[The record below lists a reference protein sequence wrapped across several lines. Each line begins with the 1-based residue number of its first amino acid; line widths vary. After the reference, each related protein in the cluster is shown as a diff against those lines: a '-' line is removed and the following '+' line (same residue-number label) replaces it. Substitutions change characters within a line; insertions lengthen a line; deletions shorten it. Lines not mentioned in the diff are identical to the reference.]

1 MYTAFLLG
9 KSDRYNLALPPVRT
23 LQFAPDMTKFVFVT
37 GGVVSSLGK
46 GIASASLAAILES
59 RGLTVTLIKLDPYLN
74 VDPGTMSPL
83 QHGEVFVTDDGAET
97 DLDLGHYERFI
108 ESRMRKANNFTTGQI
123 YQSVLDKERRGDYLG
138 KTVQVIPHVTNE
150 IQEFVKRGARF
161 GEPDAVDVAIVEIG
175 GTVGDIESLPF
186 LEAVRQMSLKL
197 GPNNSAF
204 VHLSYVPWIAAAGEL
219 KTKPTQH
226 TAKQLREIGIQADAL
241 ICRADRPIPDEEREK
256 ISLFSNVALWGV
268 ISMWDVDTIYK
279 VPRMLHEQGLDGL
292 ICDKLR
298 LNTHPANLKRWDD
311 LVYET
316 EHPQGEVTIA
326 MVGKYVDLSDSYKS
340 LNEALRHAGMKNHV
354 KVRIEYIDSETIT
367 ADSVSQ
373 LARFDAILVP
383 GGFGKRGIEGKIC
396 AARFARENKV
406 PYLGICLGM
415 QVATIEFARHVA
427 GLKNANST
435 EFDPTSP
442 NPVIALITEW
452 KDADGT
458 IKTRDSNSN
467 LGGTMRLGAQ
477 SSDVAPDT
485 LAHQIYGD
493 VVTERHRH
501 RYEANVNFLDRL
513 RAAGLVISALTQ
525 REHLTEMVELPQATH
540 PWFVG
545 VQFHPEFKSTPW
557 NGHPLFNA
565 FVKAALDH
573 QALGKTLKVAA

>member
-1 MYTAFLLG
+1 
-9 KSDRYNLALPPVRT
+9 
-23 LQFAPDMTKFVFVT
+23 MTKFVFVT

-59 RGLTVTLIKLDPYLN
+59 RGLKVTLIKLDPYLN
-74 VDPGTMSPL
+74 VDPGTMSPF

-97 DLDLGHYERFI
+97 DLDLGHYERFV
-108 ESRMRKANNFTTGQI
+108 ETRMRRTNNFTTGQI
-123 YQSVLDKERRGDYLG
+123 YKSVLEKERRGDYLG

-150 IQEFVKRGARF
+150 IQDFIKRGA
-161 GEPDAVDVAIVEIG
+161 GLGTPDQVDVAIVEIG

-186 LEAVRQMSLKL
+186 LEAVRQLSLKL
-197 GPNNSAF
+197 GRNDTAF

-241 ICRADRPIPDEEREK
+241 VCRADRPIPTEEREK
-256 ISLFSNVALWGV
+256 ISLFSNVPDWGV

-298 LNTHPANLKRWDD
+298 LNTQPANLKRWDD
-311 LVYET
+311 LVFEV
-316 EHPQGEVTIA
+316 EHPKGSVNIA

-340 LNEALRHAGMKNHV
+340 LNEAIRHAGMKNHV
-354 KVRIEYIDSETIT
+354 RVKIDYVDSEALESDNIG
-367 ADSVSQ
+367 Q
-373 LARFDAILVP
+373 LAKFDAILVP

-427 GLKNANST
+427 GLTSANST
-435 EFDPTSP
+435 EFEPDCAS
-442 NPVIALITEW
+442 PVIALINEW
-452 KDADGT
+452 KDRDGS
-458 IKTRDSNSN
+458 IKLRDENSD

-477 SSDVAPDT
+477 SSDVVKGT
-485 LAHQIYGD
+485 LAHAIYGD

-501 RYEANVNFLDRL
+501 RYEANVNYLDAL
-513 RAAGLVISALTQ
+513 RQAGLVISALTQ
-525 REHLTEMVELPQATH
+525 REHLTEMIELPREQH

-557 NGHPLFNA
+557 NGHPLFNS
-565 FVKAALDH
+565 FIKAALDH
-573 QALGKTLKVAA
+573 QAAPKLVKAVA

>member
-1 MYTAFLLG
+1 
-9 KSDRYNLALPPVRT
+9 
-23 LQFAPDMTKFVFVT
+23 MTKFVFVT

-59 RGLTVTLIKLDPYLN
+59 RGLKVTLIKLDPYIN
-74 VDPGTMSPL
+74 VDPGTMSPF

-108 ESRMRKANNFTTGQI
+108 ETRMRRANNFTTGRI
-123 YQSVLDKERRGDYLG
+123 YQSVLEKERRGDYLG

-150 IQEFVKRGARF
+150 IQEYVKRGAGF
-161 GEPDAVDVAIVEIG
+161 GTPEAVDVAIVEIG

-186 LEAVRQMSLKL
+186 LEAARQMSLRL
-197 GPNNSAF
+197 GPNQAAF
-204 VHLSYVPWIAAAGEL
+204 VHLTYVPWIAAAGEL

-226 TAKQLREIGIQADAL
+226 TVQKLREIGIQADAL
-241 ICRADRPIPDEEREK
+241 LCRADRRIPEEEAEK
-256 ISLFSNVALWGV
+256 ISLFTNVARWGV

-298 LNTHPANLKRWDD
+298 LNTPPANLKRWDD

-316 EHPQGEVTIA
+316 AHPQHEVSVA

-340 LNEALRHAGMKNHV
+340 LNEALRHAGMRNHARV
-354 KVRIEYIDSETIT
+354 KISYLDSENIT
-367 ADSVSQ
+367 PENVSQ
-373 LARFDAILVP
+373 LAAFDAVLVP

-396 AARFARENKV
+396 AARFARENRV

-427 GLKNANST
+427 GLANANST
-435 EFDPTSP
+435 EFEPASP
-442 NPVIALITEW
+442 HPVIALITEW
-452 KDADGT
+452 QDADGS
-458 IKTRDSNSN
+458 IKTRNANSD

-477 SSDVAPDT
+477 SSDVTRGT

-501 RYEANVNFLDRL
+501 RYEANVKYLDKL

-525 REHLTEMVELPQATH
+525 REHLTEIVELPQSLH
-540 PWFVG
+540 PWFIG

-557 NGHPLFNA
+557 DGHPLFNA

-573 QALGKTLKVAA
+573 QKTPIEEVATA